1 MNAYENLLKTAL
13 ERYKQAAGTKDL
25 VSDFNN
31 MALGCFIHDE
41 ESINIEFKDCPLELV
56 RFFCK
61 YNGRDKQPLNPDEDY
76 FLISNDHSFFRTLKD
91 SDIVDIYYDLLKEH
105 NLLHHEEWKEMIV
118 HYCSNEEIVKTY
130 IENCASTKE
139 LVLFSDAYVKRIN
152 QEVDEPDRARNEF
165 FFEIY
170 DNLSDIQDKYD
181 VTQFYDNE
189 KDEISNS
196 IQKLPVLKENEVYY
210 FDDNGILGKHS
221 LEEARNRILSGF
233 NNHLDLFRS
242 NCIETVKSSIY
253 KYGIYD
259 YDYMLDEILKKSSE
273 KSEVNTVK
281 TYQRR

>member
-13 ERYKQAAGTKDL
+13 ERYKEAGGTKNL
-25 VSDFNN
+25 VIDFNN
-31 MALGCFIHDE
+31 MALGGFIHDE
-41 ESINIEFKDCPLELV
+41 ESINIAFEDQPLELV
-56 RFFCK
+56 RIFCK

-76 FLISNDHSFFRTLKD
+76 FFISNDHSFFTTLKD
-91 SDIVDIYYDLLKEH
+91 SDIVDIYYDTLKEH
-105 NLLHHEEWKEMIV
+105 NLLHHEGMKEMIV
-118 HYCSNEEIVKTY
+118 HYCSNEEIVRTY
-130 IENCASTKE
+130 IENCASIKE
-139 LVLFSDAYVKRIN
+139 LVLFSNAYVKRIN
-152 QEVDEPDRARNEF
+152 DGLDALDRARNEF

-170 DNLSDIQDKYD
+170 DDLSVLQDKYE

-196 IQKLPVLKENEVYY
+196 IQNLPVLKENEVYY

-259 YDYMLDEILKKSSE
+259 YDYMLDEIFKKSSE
-273 KSEVNTVK
+273 EAELNTVK
-281 TYQRR
+281 TYKRR